1 MSINSVLVDY
11 YKNLLIIQY
20 ADKPKACSH
29 IKTIVD
35 AEMIYDIAKAVE
47 GGFDIETAVG
57 AQLDILGIYL
67 GSNREITGIVFDRTY
82 FGYVGYGEASPFDFG
97 GYMKYGQL
105 PPDVQFRN
113 YKESSQSLFTLNDT
127 EYRLILKLKIINNN
141 TVPSVQNIDEVSSI
155 LFGDNVI
162 FTDRQNMTISYIF
175 NEGLERLITI
185 AQSEDLLPR
194 PSGVG
199 MAISYTKDVQN
210 IFGYGYYGG
219 MTPSFASGYSS
230 YGDTNIPGGW
240 AYYG

>member
-1 MSINSVLVDY
+1 MSMNPALVDY

-20 ADKPKACSH
+20 ADKPKACAH
-29 IKTIVD
+29 IKALVNSS
-35 AEMIYDIAKAVE
+35 MIFDVAKAVE
-47 GGFDIETAVG
+47 RGFDIETAIG
-57 AQLDILGIYL
+57 AQLDIIGLYL
-67 GSNREITGIVFDRTY
+67 GSSREITGIVFDRVY
-82 FGYVGYGEASPFDFG
+82 FGYVGYGESAPFDFG
-97 GYMKYGQL
+97 AYSKYGEL

-113 YKESSQSLFTLNDT
+113 YKESKQSIFTLNDS
-127 EYRLILKLKIINNN
+127 EYRLILKLKIINN
-141 TVPSVQNIDEVSSI
+141 TVPSVKNIDEVLSI

-199 MAISYTKDVQN
+199 MAISYTKDVKN

-219 MTPSFASGYSS
+219 MTPSFAEGYSS
-230 YGDTNIPGGW
+230 YGDTNFPGGW